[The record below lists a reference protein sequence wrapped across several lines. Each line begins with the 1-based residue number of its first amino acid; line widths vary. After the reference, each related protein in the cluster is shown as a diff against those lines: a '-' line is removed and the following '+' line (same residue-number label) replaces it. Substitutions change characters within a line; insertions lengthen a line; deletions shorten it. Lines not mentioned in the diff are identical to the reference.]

1 MPIYVPDSSNVLKEL
16 SPIMVTTPDN
26 VVREIAEGWH
36 TGEDKVSRL
45 VYENIKEPV
54 NLTFDRVS
62 EDKNMVSVWEKSPV
76 EQNVHQWVL
85 RTYDKGSTHVYDEA
99 GYLFLDIEPPISA
112 HKGDKLIFN
121 NVQFYFEKQGSNSSF
136 EVFFTFDI
144 GGITIGEVTI
154 TSDDFPSGKTHTGFT
169 RNFKVILDHDM
180 ELSQLRLKGIMTTA
194 HRDSTMWVK
203 FTDNLKDNML
213 AKHPIVWVA

>member
-1 MPIYVPDSSNVLKEL
+1 MPLYVPDSSNVLKEL

-62 EDKNMVSVWEKSPV
+62 VDKNMVSVWEKDPAI
-76 EQNVHQWVL
+76 QNVHQWVL
-85 RTYDKGSTHVYDEA
+85 RTSSKGSTHVYDEA
-99 GYLFLDIEPPISA
+99 GYLFLDIDPPISA
-112 HKGDKLIFN
+112 HKGNELIFN
-121 NVQFYFEKQGSNSSF
+121 NVRLSFEKQGSNSSF

-144 GGITIGEVTI
+144 GGITIGEVTV
-154 TSDDFPSGKTHTGFT
+154 TSDDFPSGKTWTGFT

-180 ELSQLRLKGIMTTA
+180 EVSQLRLKGIMTTA
-194 HRDSTMWVK
+194 HRNSTMWVK
-203 FTDNLKDNML
+203 FTDTLKDNML

>member
-1 MPIYVPDSSNVLKEL
+1 MPIYVPDNSNVLKEL

-54 NLTFDRVS
+54 NLTFNRVS
-62 EDKNMVSVWEKSPV
+62 VDKNMVSVWEKSPV
-76 EQNVHQWVL
+76 EQNKHQWVL
-85 RTYDKGSTHVYDEA
+85 RTFSKGSTHVYDEA

-121 NVQFYFEKQGSNSSF
+121 NVYFSFEKQGSNSSF

-144 GGITIGEVTI
+144 GGITIGEVTV
-154 TSDDFPSGKTHTGFT
+154 TSDDFPSGKTQTGFT

-194 HRDSTMWVK
+194 YRDSTMWVI
-203 FTDNLKDNML
+203 FRDNLKDNML

>member
-62 EDKNMVSVWEKSPV
+62 VDKNMVSVWEKDPAI
-76 EQNVHQWVL
+76 QNVHQWVL
-85 RTYDKGSTHVYDEA
+85 RTSSKGSTHVYDEA
-99 GYLFLDIEPPISA
+99 GYLFLDIDPPISA

-121 NVQFYFEKQGSNSSF
+121 NVRLSFEKQGSNSSF

-144 GGITIGEVTI
+144 GGITIGEVTV
-154 TSDDFPSGKTHTGFT
+154 TSDDFPSGETWTGFT

-194 HRDSTMWVK
+194 HRNSTMWVK
-203 FTDNLKDNML
+203 FTDTLKDNML

>member
-16 SPIMVTTPDN
+16 SSIMVTTPDN

-62 EDKNMVSVWEKSPV
+62 VDKNMVSVWEKDPAI
-76 EQNVHQWVL
+76 QNVHQWVL
-85 RTYDKGSTHVYDEA
+85 RTSSKGSTHVYDEA
-99 GYLFLDIEPPISA
+99 GYLFLDIDPPISA
-112 HKGDKLIFN
+112 HKGNELIFN
-121 NVQFYFEKQGSNSSF
+121 NVRLSFEKQGSNSSF

-144 GGITIGEVTI
+144 GGITIGEVTV
-154 TSDDFPSGKTHTGFT
+154 TSDDFPSGKTWTGFT

-180 ELSQLRLKGIMTTA
+180 EVSQLRLKGIMTTA
-194 HRDSTMWVK
+194 HRNSTMWVK
-203 FTDNLKDNML
+203 FTDTLKDNML

>member
-62 EDKNMVSVWEKSPV
+62 EDKNMVSVWEKDPAI
-76 EQNVHQWVL
+76 QNVYQWVL
-85 RTYDKGSTHVYDEA
+85 RTSNNGSTHVYDEA
-99 GYLFLDIEPPISA
+99 GYLFLDIDPPISA
-112 HKGDKLIFN
+112 HKGDTLIFN
-121 NVQFYFEKQGSNSSF
+121 NVRLSFEKQGSNSSF

-144 GGITIGEVTI
+144 GGITIGEVTV
-154 TSDDFPSGKTHTGFT
+154 TSDDFPSGDTWIGFT

-194 HRDSTMWVK
+194 HRNSTMWVK
-203 FTDNLKDNML
+203 FTNTLKDNML